1 MGFGAGNAQAVQ
13 EHQLRSIV
21 PPAHGAST
29 QPPLDP
35 EHILA
40 GVFIK
45 GPRLIVIANRIAAN
59 LNR

>member
-1 MGFGAGNAQAVQ
+1 MTCSGKAKPCFHRQYDMVAGVD
-13 EHQLRSIV
+13 
-21 PPAHGAST
+21 GAST
-29 QPPLDP
+29 DVKQGT
-35 EHILA
+35 A